1 MNQTEEKLQDPN
13 ISMFATLAVTHRD
26 CEVMEPKPT
35 QLEGLVPELDLSQHT
50 KKNWPSSK
58 NVSQ

>member
-13 ISMFATLAVTHRD
+13 ISMFAIPAVTHRD
-26 CEVMEPKPT
+26 CEVMEPNPT
-35 QLEGLVPELDLSQHT
+35 QPEGLVSELDLSQHT